1 MSWVV
6 LMDLCS
12 VLPLQTAQRCRCI
25 VVWKIQQIVSSIV
38 MHISP
43 LFFWCEKNL
52 PSYSFVLQLKKKN
65 LCIMTGGST
74 VVCFAV
80 AECRSKVETHLIGS
94 EREVAFDPTHPLRPP
109 SPRKLSPAPSQPWGN
124 NTHGPRT
131 GRQLSWTP
139 GEAADG
145 LLTRTPAYRS
155 GSCSMR
161 GEPAGDD
168 RYSSTPVT
176 MWSESW

>member
-1 MSWVV
+1 
-6 LMDLCS
+6 MDLCF

-38 MHISP
+38 MRISP
-43 LFFWCEKNL
+43 LFFRCEKIYHYTILFCN
-52 PSYSFVLQLKKKN
+52 KKN
-65 LCIMTGGST
+65 LCIMTGSST

-80 AECRSKVETHLIGS
+80 AECRSKVKTHLIGS
-94 EREVAFDPTHPLRPP
+94 EREVAFDPAHPLRPP

-124 NTHGPRT
+124 NTRGPRA
-131 GRQLSWTP
+131 GRQWSWTP

-145 LLTRTPAYRS
+145 LLTQTPAYRN